1 MSNGDFKGVT
11 WEWVAGGMGTVA
23 LASVAFWARMIHGRS
38 AGQVQQLARME
49 EFCRAQIQINK
60 DVTQLQM
67 QSNKDLQDGI
77 TGVHQRLDRLIE
89 KATFRKEP

>member
-38 AGQVQQLARME
+38 AGQVQQLARMD
-49 EFCRAQIQINK
+49 EFCRAQLQINK
-60 DVTQLQM
+60 DL
-67 QSNKDLQDGI
+67 KEGI

-89 KATFRKEP
+89 KATFGKEP